1 MGPGR
6 HGAGTRAAPGHET
19 ALRWALAG
27 GMLVAGAVAA
37 DHATAACLDDVAQIE
52 QKLGSGQMSA
62 ATGAPA
68 GATGAGPAA
77 APGGS
82 AAVEMRMSSGETR
95 TVADAPA
102 APTSNRE
109 LMAGLEAAR
118 SAARTGDESGCQEQ
132 LRSLNLKMK
141 AGLVEGAGPAPT
153 NRSESAV
160 QSGSGS
166 R

>member
-1 MGPGR
+1 
-6 HGAGTRAAPGHET
+6 
-19 ALRWALAG
+19 
-27 GMLVAGAVAA
+27 MLVAGAAGVSRAK
-37 DHATAACLDDVAQIE
+37 AACLDDIGQIE
-52 QKLGSGQMSA
+52 QKMGSGQMSA

-68 GATGAGPAA
+68 GTAGSG
-77 APGGS
+77 PGGALGGG

-95 TVADAPA
+95 TVVDAPA
-102 APTSNRE
+102 APTSDQE

-118 SAARTGDESGCQEQ
+118 SAARRGDESGCQEQ